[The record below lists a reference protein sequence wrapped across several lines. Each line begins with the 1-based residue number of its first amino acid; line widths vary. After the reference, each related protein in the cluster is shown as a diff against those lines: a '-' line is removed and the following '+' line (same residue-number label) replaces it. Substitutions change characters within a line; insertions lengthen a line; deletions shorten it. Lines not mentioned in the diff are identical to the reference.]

1 MKKAKTG
8 DKVKAHYTGK
18 LEDGTVFDSSRD
30 RGPLEF
36 SIGDNQVIKGFE
48 EAVIGMAEEESKT
61 FTVAPEEA
69 YGQRREDLVITLQR
83 SQIPQNIELKEGLH
97 LQMRQQDGT
106 VFNVMV
112 SGVSEEKVTLDANHP
127 LAGRD
132 LTFEIEVV
140 EIAQ

>member
-18 LEDGTVFDSSRD
+18 LDDGTVFDSSRD

-36 SIGDNQVIKGFE
+36 SIGENQVIKGFE
-48 EAVIGMAEEESKT
+48 EAVIGMSEGESKT
-61 FTVAPEEA
+61 FTITPEEA
-69 YGQRREDLVITLQR
+69 YGPRREDLVITLQR
-83 SQIPQNIELKEGLH
+83 SQIPPNVEIKEGLH

-106 VFNVMV
+106 VFNVLV
-112 SGVSEEKVTLDANHP
+112 SGISEDKVTLDANHP